1 MTTNELNSWYES
13 IPTFKNQIPRSF
25 GSFSQNEK
33 FTDDLFFTKPD
44 SIIDQNVYQN
54 IIKKYISNP
63 DNKDFQ
69 IEAVQAEELRS
80 IRVWKRISEF
90 YPDYDL
96 FPPELHCD
104 NFQQEEIGDCYFID
118 MISLIS
124 NYGELLT
131 RLFPIQKN
139 NHGYYE
145 VILFINGWKR
155 VIIDDYI
162 PVLNYNKPNMKLLGS
177 TSKKYQNCF
186 YFMLLE
192 KAWAKVNKNYY
203 NIYGGSSNNSLL
215 VLTGFDGDKIR
226 INNDPNEEQK
236 NKILEEMEKGIRKHG
251 HLCGVNDYGHAYS
264 LLDIETFLVNG
275 INYKVLKVRN
285 PWGIIGNQIFNTK
298 ENTNITDELYEHF
311 KNRRDI
317 VEDELVPRLQQY
329 NKTVDNGIFFISKKY
344 FFQLFRS
351 YSICYH
357 MFGSSVIEFLLKFS
371 KNDMNQNYF
380 LFKLIVEE
388 KSLVQIN
395 LTKHTF
401 NNEGRMIFDYYN
413 PQIKIMP
420 SIYENNN
427 NEINGAT
434 LKKIPPGEYHIEWNY
449 RNTISPP
456 NEILFWICFQG
467 KIKLDFV
474 GMSQNEQI
482 YNYYYNCNS
491 KEGLIIEKNCYK
503 ISEKLGESYRRKE
516 KLFKFIANTLN
527 CNINS
532 DEED

>member
-1 MTTNELNSWYES
+1 MKQCLIIKNMINELNSWYKS
-13 IPTFKNQIPRSF
+13 LPTFKNQIPRSLD
-25 GSFSQNEK
+25 SFNPNEK
-33 FTDDLFFTKPD
+33 FKDDLFIAGPD
-44 SIIDQNVYQN
+44 SLIAQNVYQN
-54 IIKKYISNP
+54 IINQYNSYP
-63 DNKDFQ
+63 DNADLQ
-69 IEAVQAEELRS
+69 IQRIQVEELNS
-80 IRVWKRISEF
+80 IHVWKRISELF
-90 YPDYDL
+90 PDYDL

-118 MISLIS
+118 IISLIS

-145 VILFINGWKR
+145 VILFINGWKL

-162 PVLNYNKPNMKLLGS
+162 PVLEYNQSNIKLLGC

-203 NIYGGSSNNSLL
+203 NIYYGSSNNSLL
-215 VLTGFDGDKIR
+215 VLTGFDGEKII
-226 INNDPNEEQK
+226 INNNPNEFRK
-236 NKILEEMEKGIRKHG
+236 NQILEEMERGIRKYG

-264 LLDIETFLVNG
+264 LLDIETFLVNN

-285 PWGIIGNQIFNTK
+285 PWGVIGNQIFNSK
-298 ENTNITDELYEHF
+298 DNINITNELYTHF

-329 NKTVDNGIFFISKKY
+329 NKTIDNGIFFVSKKY

-357 MFGSSVIEFLLKFS
+357 MFDSSVIEFLLKFNL
-371 KNDMNQNYF
+371 NDINKNYF

-388 KSLVQIN
+388 KSLIQIN

-401 NNEGRMIFDYYN
+401 DNEGRMIFNYYN
-413 PQIKIMP
+413 PQIKIKP
-420 SIYENNN
+420 SINENND
-427 NEINGAT
+427 NEIKEPT
-434 LKKIPPGEYHIEWNY
+434 LKKFPPGEYYIEWNY
-449 RNTISPP
+449 ENTVTPP
-456 NEILFWICFQG
+456 KEILFWICFKG
-467 KIKLDFV
+467 KIQLNFV
-474 GMSQNEQI
+474 GMSKKSTN
-482 YNYYYNCNS
+482 
-491 KEGLIIEKNCYK
+491 L
-503 ISEKLGESYRRKE
+503 
-516 KLFKFIANTLN
+516 
-527 CNINS
+527 
-532 DEED
+532 